1 MLTPESI
8 DQRIN
13 DLEIKAS
20 FSEELVDQLNAI
32 VTRQQTEIAA
42 LIREVQQLR
51 ALIPGKDGGGSG
63 LLQELP
69 PQDRKS
75 VV

>member
-1 MLTPESI
+1 MPESM

-69 PQDRKS
+69 PHY
-75 VV
+75 

>member
-1 MLTPESI
+1 MLTPESM

-20 FSEELVDQLNAI
+20 FSDELLDQLNAI
-32 VTRQQTEIAA
+32 VTRQQAEIAA

-51 ALIPGKDGGGSG
+51 ALVPDKEGGGNS

-69 PQDRKS
+69 PHY
-75 VV
+75 

>member
-1 MLTPESI
+1 MLTPESM

-20 FSEELVDQLNAI
+20 FSDELLDQLNGI
-32 VTRQQTEIAA
+32 VTRQQTEIVA

-51 ALIPGKDGGGSG
+51 ALLPSKDGVGSG

-69 PQDRKS
+69 PHY
-75 VV
+75 